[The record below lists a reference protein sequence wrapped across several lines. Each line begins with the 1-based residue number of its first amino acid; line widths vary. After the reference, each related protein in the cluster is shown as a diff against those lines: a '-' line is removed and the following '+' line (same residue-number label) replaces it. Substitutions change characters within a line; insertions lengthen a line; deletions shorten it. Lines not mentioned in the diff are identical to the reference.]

1 MITILKSTDLG
12 LEKIEALADGSWVN
26 LVDPSSDDV
35 AMLGHEYQ
43 IPADFLTSA
52 LDLDETARI
61 EKEDEALLIVL
72 RLPHAHG
79 STADIPYSTVPLG
92 IVLTERVII
101 TVCKVVSPII
111 DELVASHPRGLST
124 TKRSRFFLVLFLMAA
139 KKYLLHLREINKS
152 VDVLEDRLQ
161 LSLRNREVLELLK
174 YQKSL
179 TFFTTALKANELMMG
194 RLQRGRLFR
203 MYPDDEDLLDDAL
216 TEIGQALEMTAISS
230 GILSQMMDAFASI
243 ISNNLN
249 VVMKFLTSVTIL
261 ISLPTLIASIYG
273 MNISLPFEHLPWPW
287 DFAVPM
293 GASLLIAG
301 AVLVI
306 FIRRDWL

>member
-26 LVDPSSDDV
+26 LVDPSSEDV
-35 AMLGHEYQ
+35 AMLSHEYG

-72 RLPHAHG
+72 RLPYSHG
-79 STADIPYSTVPLG
+79 PKADIPYSTVPVG
-92 IVLTERVII
+92 IVLTERVIVTI
-101 TVCKVVSPII
+101 CKVASPII

-124 TKRSRFFLVLFLMAA
+124 TKRSRFFLVLFLVAA
-139 KKYLLHLREINKS
+139 KKYLLYLREINKN

-179 TFFTTALKANELMMG
+179 TYFTTALKANELMMG
-194 RLQRGRLFR
+194 RLQRGRIFR
-203 MYPDDEDLLDDAL
+203 MYDEDEDLLDDAL

-273 MNISLPFEHLPWPW
+273 MNISLPFEHLPWPY

-301 AVLVI
+301 TVLVI